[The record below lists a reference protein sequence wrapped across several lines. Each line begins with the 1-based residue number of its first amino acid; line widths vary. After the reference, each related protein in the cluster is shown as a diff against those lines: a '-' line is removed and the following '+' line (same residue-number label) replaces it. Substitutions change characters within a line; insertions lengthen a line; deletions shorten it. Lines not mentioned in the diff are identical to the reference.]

1 VLVRLITPG
10 HRQALGGRPVRESRT
25 PVNMGNQP
33 HRDNGEAVVGIIHR
47 PLLYPLVKRAGF
59 PVFDGYKNPSQRCP
73 SGLNQFDQT
82 EMCITT
88 RA

>member
-47 PLLYPLVKRAGF
+47 PLLYPLVKRLVENDLTALATI
-59 PVFDGYKNPSQRCP
+59 Q
-73 SGLNQFDQT
+73 SGAAQLT
-82 EMCITT
+82 M
-88 RA
+88 